1 MKSIQ
6 ITESQLNNL
15 VKEILSEDV
24 NPKLAKIA
32 MGKLYDDIKDAEVI
46 PYRSSVWIID
56 RKNKY
61 WYIEYRDGGAMY
73 WRRDFF
79 QDFFNMFS
87 MKDKDF
93 EPLLVTM
100 MEDILNNYKDILK
113 NIEKPE
119 YTSVEDDL
127 RKNNGD
133 TFISPASLGYNT
145 GYEDIPNQKVKS
157 SDPSYNR
164 ETHTVGSILKNN
176 TTSPKTDVE
185 DVLKHKVKTPMP
197 GFLSSTNPLDKVL
210 KSTEQ

>member
-79 QDFFNMFS
+79 QDFFNIFS

-133 TFISPASLGYNT
+133 TFISPTSLGYNT
-145 GYEDIPNQKVKS
+145 GYEDIPNQKVTS

-164 ETHTVGSILKNN
+164 ETHTVGSILKNS

-185 DVLKHKVKTPMP
+185 DVLKHKVKTSMA
-197 GFLSSTNPLDKVL
+197 GFLTSTTPFDKAL

>member
-79 QDFFNMFS
+79 QDFFNIFS

-145 GYEDIPNQKVKS
+145 GYEDIPNQKVTS

-164 ETHTVGSILKNN
+164 KTHTVGSILKNN

-185 DVLKHKVKTPMP
+185 DVLKHKVKTSMA
-197 GFLSSTNPLDKVL
+197 GFLTSTTPFDKAL

>member
-1 MKSIQ
+1 
-6 ITESQLNNL
+6 
-15 VKEILSEDV
+15 
-24 NPKLAKIA
+24 
-32 MGKLYDDIKDAEVI
+32 
-46 PYRSSVWIID
+46 
-56 RKNKY
+56 
-61 WYIEYRDGGAMY
+61 
-73 WRRDFF
+73 
-79 QDFFNMFS
+79 

-145 GYEDIPNQKVKS
+145 GYEDIPNQKVTS

-164 ETHTVGSILKNN
+164 KTHTVGSILKNN

-185 DVLKHKVKTPMP
+185 DVLKHKVKTSMA
-197 GFLSSTNPLDKVL
+197 GFLTSTTPFDKAL

>member
-79 QDFFNMFS
+79 QDFFNIFS

-145 GYEDIPNQKVKS
+145 GYEDIPNQKVTS

-164 ETHTVGSILKNN
+164 KTHTVGSILKNN

-185 DVLKHKVKTPMP
+185 DVLKHKVKTSMA
-197 GFLSSTNPLDKVL
+197 GFLSSTTPFDKVL